1 MRTTFHEYT
10 RPNGDVITV
19 EYGFEG
25 GSPATY
31 SPHSGACG
39 GDDAEVTIVTAFD
52 EINDIDNVKL
62 TDEECEIIEAQILEN
77 PPEFDDQDYDE
88 F

>member
-19 EYGFEG
+19 EYGFDG
-25 GSPATY
+25 GSPTTY
-31 SPHSGACG
+31 SPHYGACG
-39 GDDAEVTIVTAFD
+39 GDGAEVTIVTAFD

-62 TDEECEIIEAQILEN
+62 TDEECQIIEAQILEN
-77 PPEFDDQDYDE
+77 PPEFDDQDYGE